1 MWPYFLE
8 ESLNS
13 EKLFQVTIL
22 LRQYQNMGCFAFMSL
37 PFLKKRTHDLFI
49 TLQLRIE
56 KSMSDIL
63 YLVIPCY
70 NEEEALSANGLIVID
85 IMNEMISRKLIRD
98 DSKILFVDDG
108 STDKTWQKIRKL
120 RDENPIVTGV
130 KLSRNYGHQNA
141 LYAGLIEACKHADVT
156 ISMDADL
163 QDDIDCLIEFMKKYY
178 EGCDIVY
185 GVRRDRSVD
194 TKYKRWTADVYYKI
208 AKSLDHGI
216 IYNHADYRLMS
227 KKAVNSLSYFK
238 EYHLFLRGIIPM
250 LGYKTGIVEYTRKE
264 RFVGDS
270 KYNLKKMCILAW
282 DGIFAI
288 SIMPLKMIIRTGLV
302 ISVISF
308 AHLIVLLSTT
318 SSSLITPIIGMATG
332 INLFALGIIG
342 EYIGRIFD
350 EVKQRPRYIIEET
363 LNCNSTEK
371 IEMTDDGCCRNIDNI
386 L

>member
-1 MWPYFLE
+1 M
-8 ESLNS
+8 
-13 EKLFQVTIL
+13 
-22 LRQYQNMGCFAFMSL
+22 C
-37 PFLKKRTHDLFI
+37 
-49 TLQLRIE
+49 
-56 KSMSDIL
+56 DIL

-70 NEEEALSANGLIVID
+70 NEEDALSANGPVLLNT
-85 IMNEMISRKLIRD
+85 MREMMSMKLISTA
-98 DSKILFVDDG
+98 SKILFVDDG
-108 STDKTWQKIRKL
+108 SMDKTWEKIRQL
-120 RDENPIVTGV
+120 RDENSMVTGV
-130 KLSRNYGHQNA
+130 KLTRNYGHQNA
-141 LYAGLIEACKHADVT
+141 LYAGLMEAGKHADVT

-163 QDDIDCLIEFMKKYY
+163 QDDIDCLKDFMKKYY

-185 GVRRDRSVD
+185 GVRKDRSVD
-194 TKYKRWTADVYYKI
+194 IKYKRLSASVYYI
-208 AKSLDHGI
+208 LAKSLYPDI
-216 IYNHADYRLMS
+216 VYNHADFRLMS
-227 KKAVNSLSYFK
+227 KKAVKSLSCFK

-250 LGYKTGIVEYTRKE
+250 FGYKTGIVEYTRKE

-308 AHLIVLLSTT
+308 VHLIVLLSTT

-363 LNCNSTEK
+363 LDYNSTEK